1 MDLKNQIRHYGIIS
15 LSLLSNN
22 KDNLKIKDIINIKKN
37 LINYLNQ
44 LLLDKQYYENIDF
57 TINCKN
63 NTIITNIIQNIN
75 KTIDQVKLKVEII
88 NNIKII

>member
-44 LLLDKQYYENIDF
+44 LLLDKQYYENIYF
-57 TINCKN
+57 TINCMN

-75 KTIDQVKLKVEII
+75 KTIDQIKLKVEII
-88 NNIKII
+88 NNIKIN